1 LADSK
6 NVKVKDLLKELN
18 EEQREAVANYKG
30 PSLVIAGAGSGK
42 TRVLTYR
49 IAYMLTEGIHPA
61 SVLALT
67 FTNKAAAEMKERI
80 SHLVGPD
87 SARKLWMG
95 TFHSIFARILRIESA
110 ALSYPSDYTIYDSSD
125 SKNLLKTIMK
135 EMNLDEKIYKPS
147 EVLGRISK
155 AKNNLVTPEAYAAST
170 EIATRDNNNRR
181 PMMAVVYNRYASR
194 CKKAGAMDFD
204 DLLLNTNILFRDHPA
219 ILEKYQKAFKYIL
232 VDEYQ
237 DTNYSQYLIIRKL
250 AQNHANVCVV
260 GDDAQSIYSFRGARI
275 ENILNFKRDY
285 PDVVLHKLE
294 RNYRS
299 TQNIVNAANSI
310 IANNK
315 DQIHKKVYSEK
326 AEGEKIRIIE
336 ARSDNEEGFMV
347 ANLIKDQL
355 FARQYQYKD
364 FAILYRTNAQSRIFE
379 ESLRKMNIPYKIYGG
394 VSFFQRKE
402 IKDILAYFKLV
413 INLFDDEAF
422 KRVINYPLRGIG
434 KTTILKIEE
443 LANVGNIPM
452 WNVIESHSLMMA
464 NFNRGVISKIADFA
478 SLIKDFKGKLD
489 QMEAFDMAYSMVT
502 SLGIFKELRD
512 DKTPEGISRFENAE
526 ALLNGIREFTET
538 GPEGVSPGLTDYLQT
553 VTLLTDA
560 DTEKP
565 EDKNKVTL
573 MTIHSAKGLEFKH
586 VCIVG
591 MEEELFPS
599 HMSVNDPKDLEEERR
614 LFYVALTR
622 AGESISLSY
631 AASRYKWGILG
642 MCNPSRFIS
651 EISEKYLEFPLMASS
666 GNTAKT
672 ERFAFESE
680 VQRPIPGTKPLNT
693 PFYKE
698 RKLLR
703 MDKQPEN
710 KTLEASDPSMIR
722 IGTHVEH
729 PRFGIGEVFL
739 LEGDK
744 ATVDFKNHGKKQ
756 LLLKFAKLKIV
767 N

>member
-1 LADSK
+1 MLKLDI
-6 NVKVKDLLKELN
+6 VKDLLKELN
-18 EEQREAVANYKG
+18 NEQKEAVLNYKG
-30 PSLVIAGAGSGK
+30 PALVIAGAGSGK

-49 IAYMLTEGIHPA
+49 IAHMLTEGVHPA
-61 SVLALT
+61 TVLALT

-80 SHLVGPD
+80 ANLVGAE

-95 TFHSIFARILRIESA
+95 TFHSIFARILRIEAS
-110 ALSYPSDYTIYDSSD
+110 ALSFPTDYTIYDTSD
-125 SKNLLKTIMK
+125 SKNLLKTIIK

-147 EVLGRISK
+147 EVLGRISN
-155 AKNNLVTPEAYAAST
+155 AKNNLVTPEAYAASS
-170 EIATRDNNNRR
+170 EIATRDSNNRR
-181 PMMAVVYNRYASR
+181 PMMAVIYTRYVAR

-219 ILEKYQKAFKYIL
+219 ILQKYMSAFKYIL

-237 DTNYSQYLIIRKL
+237 DTNYSQYLIIKKL
-250 AQNHANVCVV
+250 SQNHNNVCVV
-260 GDDAQSIYSFRGARI
+260 GDDAQSIYSFRGAKI

-285 PDVVLHKLE
+285 PEVRLHKLE

-299 TQNIVNAANSI
+299 TKNIVNAANSI

-326 AEGEKIRIIE
+326 PEGEKIRLIE
-336 ARSDNEEGFMV
+336 AKADNEEGFLI
-347 ANLIKDQL
+347 ANLIKDLL
-355 FARQYQYKD
+355 FARQYQYRD
-364 FAILYRTNAQSRIFE
+364 VAILYRTNAQSRIFE
-379 ESLRKMNIPYKIYGG
+379 ESLRKLNIPYKIYGG

-413 INLFDDEAF
+413 INPSDEEAL

-443 LANVGNIPM
+443 LALQTDATM
-452 WNVIESHSLMMA
+452 WSIIENQTLMDL
-464 NFNRGVISKIADFA
+464 NFNKGVISKIHGFTA
-478 SLIKDFKGKLD
+478 LIKEFKSKLEL
-489 QMEAFDMAYSMVT
+489 MEAFDMAYSMVT
-502 SLGIFKELRD
+502 TLGIFKELRD
-512 DKTPEGISRFENAE
+512 DKTPEGISRFENVE

-538 GPEGVSPGLTDYLQT
+538 SPEGHSSGLTDYLQD

-560 DTEKP
+560 DTEKA
-565 EDKNKVTL
+565 EDNNKVTL

-599 HMSVNDPKDLEEERR
+599 HMSLNDPKNLEEERR

-622 AGESISLSY
+622 AGESLSLSY
-631 AASRYKWGILG
+631 ANSRYKWGLLG
-642 MCNPSRFIS
+642 ICNPSRFIS
-651 EISEKYLEFPLMASS
+651 EISEEFLERPVAVSR
-666 GNTAKT
+666 GNVSPADRYNSNTT
-672 ERFAFESE
+672 Y
-680 VQRPIPGTKPLNT
+680 PPKPANYGFLN
-693 PFYKE
+693 E
-698 RKLLR
+698 RKMVRLDSPTDR
-703 MDKQPEN
+703 PAP
-710 KTLEASDPSMIR
+710 TVSSTEAADPSQIH
-722 IGTHVEH
+722 IGFIVEH
-729 PRFGIGEVFL
+729 ARFGIGEVVL

-744 ATVDFKNHGKKQ
+744 ATVDFSNHGKKQ

-767 N
+767 I

>member
-1 LADSK
+1 MLKMD
-6 NVKVKDLLKELN
+6 KVKDLLKELN
-18 EEQREAVANYKG
+18 TEQREAVVNYKG
-30 PSLVIAGAGSGK
+30 PSLIIAGAGSGK
-42 TRVLTYR
+42 TRVLTFR
-49 IAYMLTEGIHPA
+49 IAHMLSERIHPA
-61 SVLALT
+61 TVLALT
-67 FTNKAAAEMKERI
+67 FTNKAAAEMKSRI
-80 SHLVGPD
+80 ASLVGPD
-87 SARKLWMG
+87 AARKLWMG
-95 TFHSIFARILRIESA
+95 TFHSIFARILRVESA
-110 ALSYPSDYTIYDSSD
+110 ALSYPSDYTIYDTSD

-147 EVLGRISK
+147 EVLGRISN

-181 PMMAVVYNRYASR
+181 PMMAVIYSRYANR

-219 ILEKYQKAFKYIL
+219 ILQKYQSAFKYIL

-250 AQNHANVCVV
+250 AQNHSNVCVV

-275 ENILNFKRDY
+275 ENILHFKRDY
-285 PDVVLHKLE
+285 PEVSVYKLE

-299 TQNIVNAANSI
+299 TKNIVNAANSI

-315 DQIHKKVYSEK
+315 DQLHKKVYSEK
-326 AEGEKIRIIE
+326 QEGEKIKIIE
-336 ARSDNEEGFMV
+336 ARADNEEGFLI
-347 ANLIKDQL
+347 ANQIKDLL

-413 INLFDDEAF
+413 VNPSDDEAF

-443 LANVGNIPM
+443 LAVTGNITM
-452 WNVIESHSLMMA
+452 WSVIENSGLMQA
-464 NFNRGVISKIADFA
+464 SFNKGVISKILVFA
-478 SLIKDFKGKLD
+478 SIINDFRGKME
-489 QMEAFDMAYSMVT
+489 QMEAFDLAYTMLT
-502 SLGIFKELRD
+502 SLGILKELRD
-512 DKTPEGISRFENAE
+512 DKTPEGISRYENAE
-526 ALLNGIREFTET
+526 ALLNGIREFTESNE
-538 GPEGVSPGLTDYLQT
+538 EGLSKGLPDYLQT

-560 DTEKP
+560 DTEKA
-565 EDKNKVTL
+565 EDHNKVTL

-591 MEEELFPS
+591 VEEELFPS
-599 HMSVNDPKDLEEERR
+599 HMSVNNPKELEEERR
-614 LFYVALTR
+614 LFYVAVTR
-622 AGESISLSY
+622 AEDSVSLSF
-631 AASRYKWGILG
+631 ANTRYKWGILG
-642 MCNPSRFIS
+642 YCNPSRFIS
-651 EISEKYLEFPLMASS
+651 EISEEYLEFPMAFAPNKSNNSS
-666 GNTAKT
+666 KNI
-672 ERFAFESE
+672 FEEEGPVRAASNPSN
-680 VQRPIPGTKPLNT
+680 QGYL
-693 PFYKE
+693 KE
-698 RKLLR
+698 RRLLR
-703 MDKQPEN
+703 LSKQADNNTVES
-710 KTLEASDPSMIR
+710 SDPSQIHV
-722 IGTHVEH
+722 GTKVEH
-729 PRFGIGEVFL
+729 QRFGTGVVAE

-744 ATVDFKNHGKKQ
+744 ATVDFSLHGKKQ

>member
-1 LADSK
+1 M
-6 NVKVKDLLKELN
+6 KDLLKELN
-18 EEQREAVANYKG
+18 TEQREAVVNFKG
-30 PSLVIAGAGSGK
+30 PSLIIAGAGSGK

-49 IAYMLTEGIHPA
+49 IAYMLSEGIHPA

-67 FTNKAAAEMKERI
+67 FTNKAAAEMKGRI
-80 SHLVGPD
+80 GSLVGPD

-95 TFHSIFARILRIESA
+95 TFHSIFARILRLEA
-110 ALSYPSDYTIYDSSD
+110 KALSYPSDYTIYDTTD
-125 SKNLLKTIMK
+125 SKNLLKTIIK
-135 EMNLDEKIYKPS
+135 ELNLDEKIYKPS
-147 EVLGRISK
+147 EVLGRISG

-181 PMMAVVYNRYASR
+181 PMMAAIYARYASR

-219 ILEKYQKAFKYIL
+219 ILEKYQSAFKYIL

-237 DTNYSQYLIIRKL
+237 DTNYSQYIIIRKL
-250 AQNHANVCVV
+250 AQNHNNICVV

-285 PDVVLHKLE
+285 PEVSLYKLE

-299 TQNIVNAANSI
+299 TKNIVNAANSI

-326 AEGEKIRIIE
+326 PEGEKIKVIE
-336 ARSDNEEGFMV
+336 AKADNEEGFLI
-347 ANLIKDQL
+347 ANLIKDLL
-355 FARQYQYKD
+355 FARQYTYKD

-413 INLFDDEAF
+413 VNPSDDEAF
-422 KRVINYPLRGIG
+422 KRIINYPLRGIG

-443 LANVGNIPM
+443 LAVSGEFTM
-452 WNVIESHSLMMA
+452 WSVVENPALMQTA
-464 NFNRGVISKIADFA
+464 FNKGVISKIAAFS
-478 SLIKDFKGKLD
+478 SLIKEFKSKLE
-489 QMEAFDMAYSMVT
+489 QMEAFDLAYSMVT
-502 SLGIFKELRD
+502 TLGILKELRD
-512 DKTPEGISRFENAE
+512 DKTPEGISRYDNME

-538 GPEGVSPGLTDYLQT
+538 VEEGYSHGLPDYLQT

-560 DTEKP
+560 DTEKA
-565 EDKNKVTL
+565 EDHNKVTL

-591 MEEELFPS
+591 VEEELFPS
-599 HMSVNDPKDLEEERR
+599 HMSVTNPKDLEEERR

-622 AGESISLSY
+622 AGESVSLSF
-631 AASRYKWGILG
+631 ANSRYKWGLMG
-642 MCNPSRFIS
+642 YCNPSRFIA
-651 EISEKYLEFPLMASS
+651 EISEEYLEFPMTFAPNKPVNTGRNTFHDDSS
-666 GNTAKT
+666 S
-672 ERFAFESE
+672 RISS
-680 VQRPIPGTKPLNT
+680 NT
-693 PFYKE
+693 PNTGYLNE
-698 RKLLR
+698 RRLLR
-703 MDKQPEN
+703 ISAKQNNPPM
-710 KTLEASDPSMIR
+710 EASDPSQIHT
-722 IGTHVEH
+722 GTRVEH
-729 PRFGIGEVFL
+729 IRFGTGTVIA

-744 ATVDFKNHGKKQ
+744 ATVDFSQHGKKQ

>member
-1 LADSK
+1 MLKMD
-6 NVKVKDLLKELN
+6 KVKDLLKELN
-18 EEQREAVANYKG
+18 TEQREAVVNFQG
-30 PSLVIAGAGSGK
+30 PSLIIAGAGSGK

-49 IAYMLTEGIHPA
+49 IAHMLSGGVHPA

-67 FTNKAAAEMKERI
+67 FTNKAAAEMKSRI
-80 SHLVGPD
+80 ASLVGPD
-87 SARKLWMG
+87 AARKLWMG
-95 TFHSIFARILRIESA
+95 TFHSIFARILRVESA
-110 ALSYPSDYTIYDSSD
+110 ALSYPSDYTIYDTTD

-147 EVLGRISK
+147 EVLGRISN

-181 PMMAVVYNRYASR
+181 PMMAVIYNRYASR

-219 ILEKYQKAFKYIL
+219 ILQKYQNAFRYIL

-250 AQNHANVCVV
+250 AQNHNNVCVV

-285 PDVVLHKLE
+285 PEVSIYKLE

-299 TQNIVNAANSI
+299 TKNIVNAANSI

-315 DQIHKKVYSEK
+315 DQIHKKVYSENQ
-326 AEGEKIRIIE
+326 EGEKIKVIE
-336 ARSDNEEGFMV
+336 ARADNDEGFLI
-347 ANLIKDQL
+347 ANLIKDML
-355 FARQYQYKD
+355 FAGQYQYKD

-413 INLFDDEAF
+413 VNPSDDEAF

-443 LANVGNIPM
+443 VAVAGNITM
-452 WNVIESHSLMMA
+452 WSVIENAGLMQTS
-464 NFNRGVISKIADFA
+464 FNKGVILKIQAFA
-478 SLIKDFKGKLD
+478 SIIKDFRGKME
-489 QMEAFDMAYSMVT
+489 QMEAFDLAYTMLT
-502 SLGIFKELRD
+502 SLGILKELRD
-512 DKTPEGISRFENAE
+512 DKTPEGISRYENAE
-526 ALLNGIREFTET
+526 ALLNGIREFTESIE
-538 GPEGVSPGLTDYLQT
+538 EGASKGLPDYLQT

-560 DTEKP
+560 DTEKA
-565 EDKNKVTL
+565 EDHNKVTL

-591 MEEELFPS
+591 VEEELFPS
-599 HMSVNDPKDLEEERR
+599 HMSVNNPKELEEERR
-614 LFYVALTR
+614 LFYVAVTR
-622 AGESISLSY
+622 AEESVSLSF
-631 AASRYKWGILG
+631 ANSRYKWGILG
-642 MCNPSRFIS
+642 YCNPSRFIS
-651 EISEKYLEFPLMASS
+651 EISEEYLEFPMAFAPNKSNSS
-666 GNTAKT
+666 N
-672 ERFAFESE
+672 RNVFEEE
-680 VQRPIPGTKPLNT
+680 VPVRAASNPNNQG
-693 PFYKE
+693 YMKE
-698 RKLLR
+698 RRLLR
-703 MDKQPEN
+703 ISKQADNNP
-710 KTLEASDPSMIR
+710 LESSDPSQIHV
-722 IGTHVEH
+722 GTKVEH
-729 PRFGIGEVFL
+729 QRFGIGMVTE

-744 ATVDFKNHGKKQ
+744 ATVDFSLHGKKQ

>member
-1 LADSK
+1 M
-6 NVKVKDLLKELN
+6 VKDFLKELN
-18 EEQREAVANYKG
+18 NEQREAALNFKG
-30 PSLVIAGAGSGK
+30 PALVIAGAGSGK
-42 TRVLTYR
+42 TRVLTFR
-49 IAYMLTEGIHPA
+49 IAHMLTEGVHPA

-80 SHLVGPD
+80 AHLVGPD
-87 SARKLWMG
+87 VARKLWMG
-95 TFHSIFARILRIESA
+95 TFHSIFARILRIEASS
-110 ALSYPSDYTIYDSSD
+110 LSYPTDYTIYDSSD

-147 EVLGRISK
+147 DVLGRISS
-155 AKNNLVTPEAYAAST
+155 AKNNLVTPEAYAASS

-181 PMMAVVYNRYASR
+181 PMMAVIYNRYAAR

-219 ILEKYQKAFKYIL
+219 ILQKYQSAFKYIL

-250 AQNHANVCVV
+250 AQNHNNVCVV

-285 PDVVLHKLE
+285 PEVVLHKLE

-310 IANNK
+310 IAKNK
-315 DQIHKKVYSEK
+315 DQIHKKVYSENQ
-326 AEGEKIRIIE
+326 EGDKIRIIE
-336 ARSDNEEGFMV
+336 SRADNEEGFLI
-347 ANLIKDQL
+347 ANLIKDIL
-355 FARQYQYKD
+355 FAKQYQFKD
-364 FAILYRTNAQSRIFE
+364 VAILYRTNAQSRIFE
-379 ESLRKMNIPYKIYGG
+379 ESLRKLNIPYKIYGG

-413 INLFDDEAF
+413 INPADEEAL

-434 KTTILKIEE
+434 KTSIVKIEE
-443 LANVGNIPM
+443 LALTGDIPM
-452 WNVIESHSLMMA
+452 WNVIENHPLMEA
-464 NFNRGVISKIADFA
+464 NFNNGVISKIAGFTA
-478 SLIKDFKGKLD
+478 IIKEFKSKLD

-512 DKTPEGISRFENAE
+512 DKTPEGISRFENVE
-526 ALLNGIREFTET
+526 ALLNGIREFTEST
-538 GPEGVSPGLTDYLQT
+538 AEGISRGLTDYLQD

-560 DTEKP
+560 DTEKA

-599 HMSVNDPKDLEEERR
+599 HMSLNDPKNLEEERR
-614 LFYVALTR
+614 LFYVAITR
-622 AGESISLSY
+622 AGESLSLSY
-631 AASRYKWGILG
+631 ANSRYKWGLLSS
-642 MCNPSRFIS
+642 CNPSRFLS
-651 EISEKYLEFPLMASS
+651 EISDEFVERPILISRGNPAPTERLSFNTPS
-666 GNTAKT
+666 GPRPGNTG
-672 ERFAFESE
+672 F
-680 VQRPIPGTKPLNT
+680 LN
-693 PFYKE
+693 E
-698 RKLLR
+698 RKMVR
-703 MDKQPEN
+703 VERQPE
-710 KTLEASDPSMIR
+710 TTSSEASDPSSIHN
-722 IGTHVEH
+722 GTKVEH
-729 PRFGIGEVFL
+729 SRFGIGVVVL

-767 N
+767 I

>member
-1 LADSK
+1 MDM
-6 NVKVKDLLKELN
+6 VKDLLKELN
-18 EEQREAVANYKG
+18 SEQKEAVLNFKG
-30 PSLVIAGAGSGK
+30 PALVIAGAGSGK

-49 IAYMLTEGIHPA
+49 IAHMLNEGVHPA
-61 SVLALT
+61 TVLALT

-80 SHLVGPD
+80 SQLVGTT
-87 SARKLWMG
+87 SARALWMG
-95 TFHSIFARILRIESA
+95 TFHSIFARILRIEAA
-110 ALSYPSDYTIYDSSD
+110 ALSFPKDYTIYDTSD
-125 SKNLLKTIMK
+125 SKNLIKAILK

-147 EVLGRISK
+147 EVLGRISN
-155 AKNNLVTPEAYAAST
+155 AKNNLVTPEAYAASS

-181 PMMAVVYNRYASR
+181 PMMAVIYSRYAAR

-219 ILEKYQKAFKYIL
+219 ILQKYQSAFKYIL

-237 DTNYSQYLIIRKL
+237 DTNYSQYLIVRKL
-250 AQNHANVCVV
+250 SQNHSNVCVV

-285 PDVVLHKLE
+285 PEVRLHKLE

-299 TQNIVNAANSI
+299 TQNIVNAANCI

-315 DQIHKKVYSEK
+315 DQIQKKVYSEK
-326 AEGEKIRIIE
+326 AEGEKIRVIE
-336 ARSDNEEGFMV
+336 AKADNEEGFLI
-347 ANLIKDQL
+347 ANQIKDML

-379 ESLRKMNIPYKIYGG
+379 ESLRKLNIPYKIYGG

-413 INLFDDEAF
+413 INPVDEEAL

-434 KTTILKIEE
+434 KTTVQKIEE
-443 LANVGNIPM
+443 LAIQTDLPM
-452 WNVIESHSLMMA
+452 WNVIENMELMNS
-464 NFNRGVISKIADFA
+464 NFTKAVIAKLHGFT
-478 SLIKDFKGKLD
+478 SLIKDFQSKLE
-489 QMEAFDMAYSMVT
+489 QMEAFDLAYSMVT
-502 SLGIFKELRD
+502 TVGIFKELRD
-512 DKTPEGISRFENAE
+512 DKTPEGVSRFENVE

-538 GPEGVSPGLTDYLQT
+538 SPDGVSRSLTDYLQD

-565 EDKNKVTL
+565 DDNNKVTL
-573 MTIHSAKGLEFKH
+573 MTIHAAKGLEFKH

-599 HMSVNDPKDLEEERR
+599 HMSLSDPKNLEEERR
-614 LFYVALTR
+614 LFYVAITR
-622 AGESISLSY
+622 AGESLSLSY
-631 AASRYKWGILG
+631 ANTRYKWGLLG
-642 MCNPSRFIS
+642 MCNPSRFIT
-651 EISEKYLEFPLMASS
+651 EISEKYLEMPLLMPKSNNHVNDRFPTDNYESQKQINS
-666 GNTAKT
+666 GYLN
-672 ERFAFESE
+672 ERKMVRVNESA
-680 VQRPIPGTKPLNT
+680 QRPAISS
-693 PFYKE
+693 
-698 RKLLR
+698 
-703 MDKQPEN
+703 Q
-710 KTLEASDPSMIR
+710 EASDPSLIK
-722 IGTHVEH
+722 IGSIVDHS
-729 PRFGIGEVFL
+729 RFGMGEVIV

-767 N
+767 I

>member
-1 LADSK
+1 MDM
-6 NVKVKDLLKELN
+6 VKDLLKELN
-18 EEQREAVANYKG
+18 NEQKEAVLNFKG
-30 PSLVIAGAGSGK
+30 PALVIAGAGSGK

-49 IAYMLTEGIHPA
+49 IAYMLSEGVHPA

-80 SHLVGPD
+80 SQLVGST
-87 SARKLWMG
+87 SARSLWMG
-95 TFHSIFARILRIESA
+95 TFHSIFARILRIEAA
-110 ALSYPSDYTIYDSSD
+110 ALSFPKDYTIYDTSD
-125 SKNLLKTIMK
+125 SKNLIKTILK

-147 EVLGRISK
+147 EVLGRISN

-170 EIATRDNNNRR
+170 EIATRDNNSRK
-181 PMMAVVYNRYASR
+181 PMMAVIYTRYSSR

-204 DLLLNTNILFRDHPA
+204 DLLLYTNILFRDHPA
-219 ILEKYQKAFKYIL
+219 ILQKYQSAFKYIL

-237 DTNYSQYLIIRKL
+237 DTNFSQNLIIRKL
-250 AQNHANVCVV
+250 SQNHSNVCVV

-285 PDVVLHKLE
+285 PEVRLHKLE

-315 DQIHKKVYSEK
+315 DQIQKKVYSEK
-326 AEGEKIRIIE
+326 AEGDKIRVIE
-336 ARSDNEEGFMV
+336 AKADNEEGFLI
-347 ANLIKDQL
+347 ANQIKDML
-355 FARQYQYKD
+355 LARQYQYKD

-379 ESLRKMNIPYKIYGG
+379 ESLRKLNIPYKIYGG

-413 INLFDDEAF
+413 INPIDEEAL

-434 KTTILKIEE
+434 KTTVQKIEE
-443 LANVGNIPM
+443 LAIQTDLPM
-452 WNVIESHSLMMA
+452 WNVLENMEIMHS
-464 NFNRGVISKIADFA
+464 NFTKAVIVKLLGFTSI
-478 SLIKDFKGKLD
+478 IKDFQSKLE
-489 QMEAFDMAYSMVT
+489 QMEAFDLAYSMVT
-502 SLGIFKELRD
+502 TIGIFKELRE
-512 DKTPEGISRFENAE
+512 DKTPEGVSRFENVE

-538 GPEGVSPGLTDYLQT
+538 SAEGESRSLTDYLQD

-560 DTEKP
+560 DTEKA
-565 EDKNKVTL
+565 DDHNKVTL
-573 MTIHSAKGLEFKH
+573 MTVHAAKGLEFKH

-599 HMSVNDPKDLEEERR
+599 HMSLSDPKNLEEERR
-614 LFYVALTR
+614 LFYVAITR
-622 AGESISLSY
+622 AGESLSLSY
-631 AASRYKWGILG
+631 ANTRYKWGLLG
-642 MCNPSRFIS
+642 MCNPSRFIN
-651 EISEKYLEFPLMASS
+651 EISEKYLEMPLSMPKSINPQHDRFSVDNYESQKQINS
-666 GNTAKT
+666 GYLN
-672 ERFAFESE
+672 ERKMVRVNESA
-680 VQRPIPGTKPLNT
+680 QRPVISS
-693 PFYKE
+693 
-698 RKLLR
+698 
-703 MDKQPEN
+703 Q
-710 KTLEASDPSMIR
+710 EASDPSLIK
-722 IGTHVEH
+722 IGSIVEH
-729 PRFGIGEVFL
+729 SRFGIGEVIV

-767 N
+767 I

>member
-1 LADSK
+1 MK
-6 NVKVKDLLKELN
+6 ELLKELN
-18 EEQREAVANYKG
+18 EEQREAVLNYKG
-30 PSLVIAGAGSGK
+30 PALVIAGAGSGK
-42 TRVLTYR
+42 TRVLTFR
-49 IAYMLTEGIHPA
+49 IAYMLTQDIHPA

-80 SHLVGPD
+80 SRLVGPE
-87 SARKLWMG
+87 AGRKLWMG
-95 TFHSIFARILRIESA
+95 TFHSIFARILRVESA
-110 ALSYPSDYTIYDSSD
+110 ALSYPSDYTIYDTAD

-155 AKNNLVTPEAYAAST
+155 AKNNLVTPEAYAASP

-181 PMMAVVYNRYASR
+181 PMMAVIYSRYSTR

-237 DTNYSQYLIIRKL
+237 DTNYSQYLIIKKL
-250 AQNHANVCVV
+250 AGNHSNVCVV

-285 PDVVLHKLE
+285 PEVVIHKLE

-315 DQIHKKVYSEK
+315 DQIHKNVYSEK
-326 AEGEKIRIIE
+326 QEGEKIRVIE
-336 ARSDNEEGFMV
+336 ARSDNEEGFMI

-355 FARQYQYKD
+355 FARQFQFKD

-379 ESLRKMNIPYKIYGG
+379 ESLRKLNIPYKIYGG

-413 INLFDDEAF
+413 VNPSDDEAF
-422 KRVINYPLRGIG
+422 KRIINYPLRGIG
-434 KTTILKIEE
+434 KTTVLKIEE
-443 LANVGNIPM
+443 LATSSDITM
-452 WNVIESHSLMMA
+452 WNVIENPPLMKL
-464 NFNRGVISKIADFA
+464 NFNSGAISKISAFA
-478 SLIKDFKGKLD
+478 TLIKDFKDKLN
-489 QMEAFDMAYSMVT
+489 QMEAFDMAYSLVT
-502 SLGIFKELRD
+502 TVGVFRELRD
-512 DKTPEGISRFENAE
+512 DKTPEGISRFDNVE
-526 ALLNGIREFTET
+526 ALLNGIREFNET
-538 GPEGVSPGLTDYLQT
+538 SMDEDENSGKGLADYLQN

-565 EDKNKVTL
+565 EDNNKVTL

-622 AGESISLSY
+622 AGEGISLSF
-631 AASRYKWGILG
+631 AGTRYKWGLLG
-642 MCNPSRFIS
+642 QCAPSRFIS
-651 EISEKYLEFPLMASS
+651 EINEKYLEFPMINSPVNS
-666 GNTAKT
+666 GKP
-672 ERFAFESE
+672 ERLGFEEEKSN
-680 VQRPIPGTKPLNT
+680 VQPGIKPLNT
-693 PFYKE
+693 TFYKE
-698 RKLLR
+698 RKLIR
-703 MDKQPEN
+703 VDIQHDN
-710 KTLEASDPSMIR
+710 KPSQASDPTLIHL
-722 IGTHVEH
+722 GTNVEH
-729 PRFGIGEVFL
+729 TRFGVGEVVE

-744 ATVDFKNHGKKQ
+744 ATVNFINHGKKQ